1 MATDHLLYFLRA
13 STGFPAADPTRAA
26 RRGPLQ
32 TQRVDFCHGATM
44 MRRASLSCSST
55 SSGGEGRLTYKDG
68 GVDID
73 ADAEL
78 VRRIARMAPGIG
90 GFGGLFPY
98 NDDYLVASTDGVG
111 TKLKLAFESGIH
123 DTIGIDLVAMNV
135 NDIVTLGAKPLF
147 FLDYYATSKLDVDL
161 AEKVIN
167 GIRDGCEQSVGGD
180 VRFLK
185 SNYHDLAIQ
194 PCGIAPLSLRRMPG
208 PCTLCI
214 DRVES
219 RGQGRRLECVPEP
232 VL

>member
-32 TQRVDFCHGATM
+32 TQRVDFCQGATM

-98 NDDYLVASTDGVG
+98 SNA
-111 TKLKLAFESGIH
+111 GITSSLLTYPRRSFFPLRILLH
-123 DTIGIDLVAMNV
+123 VPGFAKQKISWVKNV
-135 NDIVTLGAKPLF
+135 N
-147 FLDYYATSKLDVDL
+147 
-161 AEKVIN
+161 
-167 GIRDGCEQSVGGD
+167 
-180 VRFLK
+180 
-185 SNYHDLAIQ
+185 
-194 PCGIAPLSLRRMPG
+194 
-208 PCTLCI
+208 
-214 DRVES
+214 
-219 RGQGRRLECVPEP
+219 
-232 VL
+232 